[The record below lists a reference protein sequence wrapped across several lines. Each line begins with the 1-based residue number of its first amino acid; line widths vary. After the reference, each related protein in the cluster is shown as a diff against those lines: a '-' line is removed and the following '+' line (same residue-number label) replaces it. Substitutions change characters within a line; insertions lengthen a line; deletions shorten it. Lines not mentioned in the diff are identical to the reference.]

1 MCDLQQTIMPCNWQN
16 YVNLKRK
23 WFRGSVFNLT
33 LNLTPIQLGKDN
45 IGQTEYLVRLK
56 LISVQWWSIIE
67 SFDIDQRII
76 LIFKIKPKK
85 FYDLKNIFSDTTLFL
100 LQNCY
105 QSSDLGVHANSYFW
119 YNKLIWT
126 IKNLEISKDKIWPEE
141 VDVNQFALSV
151 YSLL

>member
-67 SFDIDQRII
+67 SFDIDQII
-76 LIFKIKPKK
+76 KLIFKIKPMK
-85 FYDLKNIFSDTTLFL
+85 FYDLRNIFQIPHYSFYRIVIKSL
-100 LQNCY
+100 
-105 QSSDLGVHANSYFW
+105 DLGVHANYYFW

-126 IKNLEISKDKIWPEE
+126 IKNLEIWVWGVSIYLKFPRTNSGQRK
-141 VDVNQFALSV
+141 LT
-151 YSLL
+151 